1 MKKKLFSLITLLLV
15 TIICFSQFS
24 LLSVFAGAENT
35 EDDLPSYSAY
45 EYLNKFVSDTV
56 NYPDKTEITDF
67 SLSAPWSMKYVNPD
81 NNKDLTTKISVV
93 RNVKPKWTE
102 NGFGSTDGIGYY
114 STSNGN
120 NDNIHTIFHDGK
132 LLINSR
138 YDKKT
143 DFGPRATALRFT
155 APKSGEI
162 IIKNDGKI
170 KVFSGSPVWAGG
182 VSSVKTRINLNGQ
195 TVEGSE
201 Q

>member
-120 NDNIHTIFHDGK
+120 SNLHNIRRCHT
-132 LLINSR
+132 
-138 YDKKT
+138 
-143 DFGPRATALRFT
+143 
-155 APKSGEI
+155 
-162 IIKNDGKI
+162 
-170 KVFSGSPVWAGG
+170 
-182 VSSVKTRINLNGQ
+182 LN
-195 TVEGSE
+195 
-201 Q
+201 

>member
-102 NGFGSTDGIGYY
+102 NGFG
-114 STSNGN
+114 
-120 NDNIHTIFHDGK
+120 
-132 LLINSR
+132 
-138 YDKKT
+138 
-143 DFGPRATALRFT
+143 
-155 APKSGEI
+155 
-162 IIKNDGKI
+162 
-170 KVFSGSPVWAGG
+170 
-182 VSSVKTRINLNGQ
+182 
-195 TVEGSE
+195 
-201 Q
+201 